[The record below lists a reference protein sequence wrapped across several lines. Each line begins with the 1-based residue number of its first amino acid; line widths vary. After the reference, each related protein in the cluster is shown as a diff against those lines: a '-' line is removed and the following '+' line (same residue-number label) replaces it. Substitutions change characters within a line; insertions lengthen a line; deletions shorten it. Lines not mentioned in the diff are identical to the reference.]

1 MERTK
6 LSRLV
11 ALALLSSGIMVG
23 GSAYSA
29 SGTGMDS
36 GTTAKERGKQA
47 RDDRSRADRQAAQQ
61 GDRQWASDLI
71 GKNVTIAG
79 DRKGE
84 IKDLIV
90 NAETGEV
97 RHAVTE
103 ISGEKGPDRLYA
115 VPLQMFKF
123 GADNKLTLNVDRNWL
138 SQHKSWTEDK
148 WPGMQDR
155 EYWGEGSGSANTA
168 SGGPSARAGSASM
181 HRVSKLIGED
191 VENAQGKEVGE
202 IKDVVVNLKSQKA
215 DFVLLEYDPGV
226 TKAGKDYAMPLA
238 AFKFPAT
245 TADGSEGK
253 KRIVFNMSEDKIKG
267 MKPLEGA
274 DKKRINDPD
283 FMSQTRSK

>member
-6 LSRLV
+6 LSRLI
-11 ALALLSSGIMVG
+11 ALAFLSSGIAVG

-29 SGTGMDS
+29 SGVGTNS
-36 GTTAKERGKQA
+36 GPAVKERGQQVRTDK
-47 RDDRSRADRQAAQQ
+47 AAQQ

-71 GKNVTIAG
+71 GKNVAIAG

-97 RHAVTE
+97 GHAVTE
-103 ISGEKGPDRLYA
+103 ISGGKGPDRLYA

-123 GADNKLTLNVDRNWL
+123 GADNKLMLAVDQNWL
-138 SQHKSWTEDK
+138 SQHKSWTKDK

-155 EYWGEGSGSANTA
+155 EYWGESGSAG
-168 SGGPSARAGSASM
+168 SGGGSARAGGASL
-181 HRVSKLIGED
+181 HRVRKLVGED

-215 DFVLLEYDPGV
+215 DFVLLDYDPGV
-226 TKAGKDYAMPLA
+226 TKAGKEYAMPLT

-245 TADGSEGK
+245 TADGGEGK
-253 KRIVFNMSEDKIKG
+253 KRIVFNMNEDKIKG
-267 MKPLEGA
+267 MKPLERA
-274 DKKRINDPD
+274 DKKRIIHDPN
-283 FMSQTRSK
+283 FMSGTKSK

>member
-11 ALALLSSGIMVG
+11 ALALLSSGIAVS

-29 SGTGMDS
+29 SGTDMNS
-36 GTTAKERGKQA
+36 GTTTKERGKQA
-47 RDDRSRADRQAAQQ
+47 RDDRSRTDRQAAQQ

-103 ISGEKGPDRLYA
+103 ISGGKGPDRLYA
-115 VPLQMFKF
+115 VPLQMFKV
-123 GADNKLTLNVDRNWL
+123 GADNKLTLNVDQNWL

-155 EYWGEGSGSANTA
+155 EYWGDGGGTA
-168 SGGPSARAGSASM
+168 SGGPSAKAGSASM

-191 VENAQGKEVGE
+191 VENTQGKEVGE

-215 DFVLLEYDPGV
+215 EFVLLDYDPGV
-226 TKAGKDYAMPLA
+226 MKAGKEYAMPLA

-245 TADGSEGK
+245 TADGGEGK

-267 MKPLEGA
+267 MKPLERA
-274 DKKRINDPD
+274 DKKRINDPN
-283 FMSQTRSK
+283 FMSQTISK